1 MRDISYRVALGGIV
15 SALCLVVMFL
25 AGILPALYILLP
37 IMASVLLMLI
47 AAEVSTGWALLTYI
61 AVGLLSLFITADKEA
76 ALIFIMFGHYPII
89 RIYLQKIPLRL
100 LRFICKM
107 AVFNICAVAFFYV
120 TVYLFGL
127 DQMVSDM
134 NDFGKYGSL
143 IVLGFVN
150 VLFILLDIDLD
161 FVYKLYRKRIMPKF
175 RRKK

>member
-1 MRDISYRVALGGIV
+1 
-15 SALCLVVMFL
+15 
-25 AGILPALYILLP
+25 
-37 IMASVLLMLI
+37 
-47 AAEVSTGWALLTYI
+47 
-61 AVGLLSLFITADKEA
+61 
-76 ALIFIMFGHYPII
+76 
-89 RIYLQKIPLRL
+89 
-100 LRFICKM
+100 M